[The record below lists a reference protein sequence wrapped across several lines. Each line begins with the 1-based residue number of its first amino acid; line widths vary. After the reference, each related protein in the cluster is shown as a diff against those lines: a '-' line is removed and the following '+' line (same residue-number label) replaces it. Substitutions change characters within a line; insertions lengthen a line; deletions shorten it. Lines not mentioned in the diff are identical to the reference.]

1 MVTTQTT
8 TSAAYVSQP
17 TPKSGMRYTRAYA
30 TPDGES
36 HFEDVDVA
44 MPPVE
49 VVPGEPPLYMAETI
63 RAVGIRPLR
72 MPADWDAGWH
82 PAPRRWFAIALAGE
96 IEVQTSDGELRRF
109 GPGSMWL
116 MEDTTGK
123 GHHSRVVGRGDW
135 LGIMVPLTDAPD
147 APHRTLEQV
156 WAEVH
161 AFQ

>member
-1 MVTTQTT
+1 MEAIRSPQLTETTMTYSRT
-8 TSAAYVSQP
+8 
-17 TPKSGMRYTRAYA
+17 YA

-49 VVPGEPPLYMAETI
+49 VVPGEPPLHMAETI

-72 MPADWDAGWH
+72 MPANWDGGWH
-82 PAPRRWFAIALAGE
+82 PTPRRWFAIGLSGE
-96 IEVQTSDGELRRF
+96 LEVQTSDGEVRCF
-109 GPGSMWL
+109 GAGSVWL
-116 MEDTTGK
+116 MDDTTGQ
-123 GHHSRVVGRGDW
+123 GHHTRVVGLRDW
-135 LGIMVPLTDAPD
+135 LGIMVPLTEAPD
-147 APHRTLEQV
+147 TPQRTLEEV